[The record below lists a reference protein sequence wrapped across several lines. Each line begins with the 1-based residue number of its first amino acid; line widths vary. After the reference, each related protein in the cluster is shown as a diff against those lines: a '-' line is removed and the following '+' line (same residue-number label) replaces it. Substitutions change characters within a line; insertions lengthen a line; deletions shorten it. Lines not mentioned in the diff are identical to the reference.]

1 MAATSDEGMESLL
14 SDFDQIHEDFK
25 RAISEVQLLRSSCNA
40 ETKRREALEITCNT
54 LKKENERARNSYTES
69 LENLA
74 DQLERKAKCQSLKEE
89 LKRVNDEHL
98 SKEYELRKVIDSMKQ
113 DYAAKARDF
122 EDQISLMLE
131 KATNEATIS
140 NLHQDLAAHKMHMQ
154 TLAKRLD
161 QVKFDVEMKCED
173 LKDCLLLEQEEKNEL
188 NKRVQDLEKEWSC
201 YENFVTS
208 GVYIC
213 IAVLMNRTKMAEHNR
228 DLTSVRSV
236 ETLKLK
242 IMKLRKENEI
252 LKRKLNSSS
261 QEG

>member
-188 NKRVQDLEKEWSC
+188 NKRVQDLEKEL
-201 YENFVTS
+201 
-208 GVYIC
+208 
-213 IAVLMNRTKMAEHNR
+213 LMNRTKMAEHNR

>member
-14 SDFDQIHEDFK
+14 SDFDQIYEDFK

-40 ETKRREALEITCNT
+40 ETKRREALEITYNT

-98 SKEYELRKVIDSMKQ
+98 SKEYELRKVIDSIKQ
-113 DYAAKARDF
+113 DDAAKARDF
-122 EDQISLMLE
+122 EDQIRSLMLE

-161 QVKFDVEMKCED
+161 QVKFDVEMKYNLEIQD

-188 NKRVQDLEKEWSC
+188 NKRVQDLEKEL
-201 YENFVTS
+201 
-208 GVYIC
+208 
-213 IAVLMNRTKMAEHNR
+213 LMNRTKMAEHNR

>member
-14 SDFDQIHEDFK
+14 SDFEQIHEDFK
-25 RAISEVQLLRSSCNA
+25 RAISEVQLLRSRCNA

-122 EDQISLMLE
+122 EDQIRSLMLE

-161 QVKFDVEMKCED
+161 QVKFDVEMKYNLEIQD

-188 NKRVQDLEKEWSC
+188 NKRVQDLEKEL
-201 YENFVTS
+201 
-208 GVYIC
+208 
-213 IAVLMNRTKMAEHNR
+213 LMNRTKMAEHNR

>member
-25 RAISEVQLLRSSCNA
+25 RAISEVQLLRSRCNA

-122 EDQISLMLE
+122 EDQIRSLMLE

-161 QVKFDVEMKCED
+161 QVKFDVEMKYNLEIQD

-188 NKRVQDLEKEWSC
+188 NKRVQDLEKEL
-201 YENFVTS
+201 
-208 GVYIC
+208 
-213 IAVLMNRTKMAEHNR
+213 LMNRTKMAEHNR

>member
-1 MAATSDEGMESLL
+1 MAATSDDGMESLL
-14 SDFDQIHEDFK
+14 SDFDQIYEDFK

-98 SKEYELRKVIDSMKQ
+98 SKEYELRKVIDSIKQ

-122 EDQISLMLE
+122 EDQIRSLMLE

-154 TLAKRLD
+154 TLAKKLD
-161 QVKFDVEMKCED
+161 QVKFDVEMKYNLEIQD

-188 NKRVQDLEKEWSC
+188 NKRVQDLEKEL
-201 YENFVTS
+201 
-208 GVYIC
+208 
-213 IAVLMNRTKMAEHNR
+213 LMNRTKMAEHNR

>member
-122 EDQISLMLE
+122 EDQIRSLMLE

-161 QVKFDVEMKCED
+161 QVKFDVEMKYNLEIQD

-188 NKRVQDLEKEWSC
+188 NKRVQDLEKEL
-201 YENFVTS
+201 
-208 GVYIC
+208 
-213 IAVLMNRTKMAEHNR
+213 LMNRTKMAEHNR

>member
-1 MAATSDEGMESLL
+1 MAATSDDGMESLL
-14 SDFDQIHEDFK
+14 SDFDQIYEDFK

-98 SKEYELRKVIDSMKQ
+98 SKEYELRKVIDSIKQ

-154 TLAKRLD
+154 TLAKKLD

-188 NKRVQDLEKEWSC
+188 NKRVQDLEKEL
-201 YENFVTS
+201 
-208 GVYIC
+208 
-213 IAVLMNRTKMAEHNR
+213 LMNRTKMAEHNR